1 MLLGVSIPF
10 LSGCGG
16 ILSGEFRFEF
26 GLGPGEAKTY
36 RIGGGLKHGGDL
48 TGLQLLP
55 SPEPEQFLIRL
66 RHLGESGLQSGIVR
80 FMGGG
85 GGSLIGHAFDQ
96 AEVALP
102 PPSLIGQSA
111 SGNAITPRQRGIGRN
126 IVETPP
132 NGQQDVTQGV
142 GGVIGCGASAQIT
155 LQRLVH
161 LGGDELETLSPLDV
175 GVHWWFLSGTALI
188 LSALNGKRLIVG
200 SLGLSRITGLE
211 KIEME
216 TEHERTDRQEQE
228 RKDQG
233 EQHERE
239 RKEESER
246 NERERKEESE
256 RYERE
261 RKGG

>member
-1 MLLGVSIPF
+1 MT
-10 LSGCGG
+10 
-16 ILSGEFRFEF
+16 FRAAS
-26 GLGPGEAKTY
+26 L
-36 RIGGGLKHGGDL
+36 
-48 TGLQLLP
+48 
-55 SPEPEQFLIRL
+55 
-66 RHLGESGLQSGIVR
+66 VR
-80 FMGGG
+80 
-85 GGSLIGHAFDQ
+85 Q
-96 AEVALP
+96 A
-102 PPSLIGQSA
+102 A
-111 SGNAITPRQRGIGRN
+111 SGNAIAPGEREIGRN

-132 NGQQDVTQGV
+132 NGQQDVAQGV
-142 GGVIGCGASAQIT
+142 GGVIGCGTSAQIT

-161 LGGDELETLSPLDV
+161 LGGDELEALPPLHV

-188 LSALNGKRLIVG
+188 LSGLNGKRLIVG
-200 SLGLSRITGLE
+200 SLDLSRITGLE

-216 TEHERTDRQEQE
+216 TEHERADRQEQE

-261 RKGG
+261 RKGS